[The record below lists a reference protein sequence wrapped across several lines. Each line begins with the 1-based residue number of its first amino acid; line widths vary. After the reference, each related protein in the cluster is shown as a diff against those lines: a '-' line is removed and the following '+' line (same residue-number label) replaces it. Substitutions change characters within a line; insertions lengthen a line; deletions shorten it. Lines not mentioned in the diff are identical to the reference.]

1 MHYLVDQIYQFE
13 IPANAMHTCSSRAH
27 ILRTVLSSCN
37 FATDFFSTPST
48 TMSLPLIPT
57 CAEKKIYQVS
67 DDSIV
72 HLRDVSGNY
81 IYFVILLY
89 I

>member
-1 MHYLVDQIYQFE
+1 MGL
-13 IPANAMHTCSSRAH
+13 PANAMQTCSSRAQ

-57 CAEKKIYQVS
+57 CIEKKQPK
-67 DDSIV
+67 SISK
-72 HLRDVSGNY
+72 HQHKELTARD
-81 IYFVILLY
+81 LLFKQATY
-89 I
+89 LL